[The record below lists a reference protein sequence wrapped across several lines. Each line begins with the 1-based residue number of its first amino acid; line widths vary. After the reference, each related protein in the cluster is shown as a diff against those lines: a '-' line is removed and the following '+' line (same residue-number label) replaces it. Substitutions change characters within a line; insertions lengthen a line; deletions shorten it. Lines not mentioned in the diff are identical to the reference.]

1 MKSNCVCKAD
11 PDLIYKESNSAHER
25 EVPTSYTIK
34 ANFKP
39 SEVRTHSIDNVKRED
54 INRTRKKKGTL
65 YFVHAHN
72 VITLVTRIS
81 WSTGKKYMI
90 HLVNMKV

>member
-1 MKSNCVCKAD
+1 MM
-11 PDLIYKESNSAHER
+11 LQESNSAHER

-54 INRTRKKKGTL
+54 IKRTRKKKRYSLLCARTQCDYSCNQDQL
-65 YFVHAHN
+65 EY
-72 VITLVTRIS
+72 
-81 WSTGKKYMI
+81 W
-90 HLVNMKV
+90 

>member
-1 MKSNCVCKAD
+1 MM
-11 PDLIYKESNSAHER
+11 LQESNSAHER

-65 YFVHAHN
+65 
-72 VITLVTRIS
+72 
-81 WSTGKKYMI
+81 
-90 HLVNMKV
+90 